1 MGKFKTSWALAK
13 SSWAVLCQDKQL
25 AVFPVLTFLGSV
37 VVAGLFFGLVL
48 VTRTTDAAGNK
59 ALGPIGYVL
68 IALAYLGLAFVQTYF
83 LAALVAGANE
93 RLNGGD
99 PTIGSALAAANRR
112 LHVILAWSVIQAT
125 VGLILQA
132 IRERLGFV
140 GVLIAGALG
149 AAWEILTFLTVPIIV
164 VEGVGPLNALKRSG
178 RLFKSTW
185 GENLVGQAGLGL
197 VGLVASLPG
206 ILVIVL
212 GALTGVTAVIIGAV
226 AIGGIYLC
234 VAAAIINALSGIYR
248 TALYRFAT
256 EGEAPAGFDQE
267 IMVSAFRPKK
277 GSSGGNPHFGLG
289 SGSNN

>member
-1 MGKFKTSWALAK
+1 MGKLQNSWALAK
-13 SSWAVLCQDKQL
+13 SSWSVLRQDKQL

-37 VVAGLFFGLVL
+37 VVGGLFFGLVL
-48 VTRTTDAAGNK
+48 ITRTTDAAGDK

-112 LHVILAWSVIQAT
+112 LHVILAWSLIQAT
-125 VGLILQA
+125 VGLVLQA

-164 VEGVGPLNALKRSG
+164 MEGVGPINALKRSG
-178 RLFKSTW
+178 SLFKRTW
-185 GENLVGQAGLGL
+185 GENLVGQAGLGV
-197 VGLVASLPG
+197 VGLLATLPG
-206 ILVIVL
+206 VIVIGL
-212 GALTGVTAVIIGAV
+212 GVLTGTTPVIV
-226 AIGGIYLC
+226 AAIVIGGVYLC

-256 EGEAPAGFDQE
+256 QGQAPAGFDQQ
-267 IMVSAFRPKK
+267 IMVDAFRPKK
-277 GSSGGNPHFGLG
+277 GSSGGNPDFGLG
-289 SGSNN
+289 TGSGN

>member
-13 SSWAVLCQDKQL
+13 SSWAVLRQDKQL
-25 AVFPVLTFLGSV
+25 AIFPVLAFLGSV
-37 VVAGLFFGLVL
+37 VVVGLFFGLVL
-48 VTRTTDAAGNK
+48 ITRTTDAAGNET
-59 ALGPIGYVL
+59 LGPIGYVL
-68 IALAYLGLAFVQTYF
+68 IAFAYLSLAFVQTYF

-99 PTIGSALAAANRR
+99 PTIGSAFAAANRR

-125 VGLILQA
+125 IGLVLQA

-140 GVLIAGALG
+140 GLLIAGALG

-164 VEGVGPLNALKRSG
+164 MEGVGPINALKRSG
-178 RLFKSTW
+178 TLFKSTW

-197 VGLVASLPG
+197 VGLLAVLPG
-206 ILVIVL
+206 LLVIGL
-212 GALTGVTAVIIGAV
+212 GILSGATPVIVVAV
-226 AIGGIYLC
+226 AIGGVYLC
-234 VAAAIINALSGIYR
+234 VAAAVISALSGIYR

-256 EGEAPAGFDQE
+256 QGEAPAGFDRE

-277 GSSGGNPHFGLG
+277 GSKG
-289 SGSNN
+289 SGPEPGAASSN